1 MFLRA
6 RAASGGIGQ
15 TMSLSWSGQFP
26 GPAMTLQLKQVEP
39 RRLYQQIADQ
49 IRELIQQGGFDTG
62 TRLPPERDLAQQLG
76 VSRPSLREALIALD
90 VEGSV
95 EIRSGSGVYVCP
107 RVERAPETTAAL
119 GESPSE
125 LMQAR
130 AAFEGSVIM
139 LACVHGTEPALLR
152 LREIVKGMRS
162 EVAKRRTPID
172 HDRQFHLTIAEMSGN
187 SVMVRIVAELFDE
200 RHSPISAKI
209 SSRYE
214 NARTW
219 NLALKEHEAIL
230 RAIEARDPLAAQA
243 AMHTHLKLSEERWVG
258 ADGGA

>member
-1 MFLRA
+1 MPTPV
-6 RAASGGIGQ
+6 SNP
-15 TMSLSWSGQFP
+15 T
-26 GPAMTLQLKQVEP
+26 QLKPVET

-49 IRELIQQGGFDTG
+49 IRDLIQRGEFKTG
-62 TRLPPERDLAQQLG
+62 SKLPPERDLAQQLG

-90 VEGSV
+90 IEASV
-95 EIRSGSGVYVCP
+95 EIRSGSGVYVCTP
-107 RVERAPETTAAL
+107 PERPAKSTAAM
-119 GESPSE
+119 GESPTE

-130 AAFEGSVIM
+130 AAFEGSVVM
-139 LACVHGTEPALLR
+139 LACAHGTEPALLR

-162 EVAKRRTPID
+162 EVAKRRTPTD

-214 NARTW
+214 NSRTW

-230 RAIEARDPLAAQA
+230 RAIEARDPLAAQS

-258 ADGGA
+258 G

>member
-1 MFLRA
+1 
-6 RAASGGIGQ
+6 
-15 TMSLSWSGQFP
+15 MS
-26 GPAMTLQLKQVEP
+26 LQLKQVEP

-95 EIRSGSGVYVCP
+95 EIRSGSGVYVSAP
-107 RVERAPETTAAL
+107 AERPPKATAAL

-130 AAFEGSVIM
+130 AAFEGSVVM
-139 LACVHGTEPALLR
+139 LACAHVTEPALQR
-152 LREIVKGMRS
+152 LRDIVKGMRS
-162 EVAKRRTPID
+162 EVVKRRMPID
-172 HDRQFHLTIAEMSGN
+172 HDRQFHLAIAEMSGN

-200 RHSPISAKI
+200 RHSPISAKL

-230 RAIEARDPLAAQA
+230 RAIEARDPLAAQS
-243 AMHTHLKLSEERWVG
+243 AMRTHLKLSEERWVG
-258 ADGGA
+258 G

>member
-1 MFLRA
+1 
-6 RAASGGIGQ
+6 
-15 TMSLSWSGQFP
+15 
-26 GPAMTLQLKQVEP
+26 MTLQLKQVEP

-107 RVERAPETTAAL
+107 RTERTSQKTAAL

-130 AAFEGSVIM
+130 AAFEGSVVM
-139 LACVHGTEPALLR
+139 LACAHGSEPARLR
-152 LREIVKGMRS
+152 LRDIVEGMRS
-162 EVAKRRTPID
+162 EVVKRRTPID

-214 NARTW
+214 NSRTW

-230 RAIEARDPLAAQA
+230 RAIEARDPLTAQS
-243 AMHTHLKLSEERWVG
+243 AMHAHLKLSEERWVG
-258 ADGGA
+258 G

>member
-1 MFLRA
+1 
-6 RAASGGIGQ
+6 
-15 TMSLSWSGQFP
+15 
-26 GPAMTLQLKQVEP
+26 MTLQLKQVEP

-95 EIRSGSGVYVCP
+95 EIRSGSGVYVCA
-107 RVERAPETTAAL
+107 RAEL
-119 GESPSE
+119 GERPSE

-130 AAFEGSVIM
+130 AAFEGSVVM
-139 LACVHGTEPALLR
+139 LACAHGTEPALLR
-152 LREIVKGMRS
+152 LREIVGGMRS
-162 EVAKRRTPID
+162 EVAKRRIPID

-230 RAIEARDPLAAQA
+230 RAIEARDPLAAQS

-258 ADGGA
+258 G

>member
-1 MFLRA
+1 
-6 RAASGGIGQ
+6 
-15 TMSLSWSGQFP
+15 
-26 GPAMTLQLKQVEP
+26 MTLQLKQVEP

-107 RVERAPETTAAL
+107 RAERAPETTAAL

-172 HDRQFHLTIAEMSGN
+172 QDRQFHLTIAEMSGN

-230 RAIEARDPLAAQA
+230 RAIEARDPLAAQS
-243 AMHTHLKLSEERWVG
+243 AMHMHLKLSEERWVG